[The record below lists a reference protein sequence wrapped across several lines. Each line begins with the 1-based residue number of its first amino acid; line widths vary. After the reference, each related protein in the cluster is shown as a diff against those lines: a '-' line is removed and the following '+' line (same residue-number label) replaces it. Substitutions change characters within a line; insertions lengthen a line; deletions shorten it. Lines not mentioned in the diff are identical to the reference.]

1 MAVMGGSGNLA
12 SDQVIINRLVRVF
25 ANTTIRA
32 SYSDASRAIGTVST
46 EGEYRAS
53 LLQNGYYYIDDLG
66 GWVIRARA
74 STIRDDTPN
83 ATQSADGEYQSS
95 VSQSTV
101 QQISQFTEEER
112 KDIYMEYINNEY
124 GDVMNVDDVGDNI
137 MVDNLN
143 GIYGIPYQFTETVDP
158 RPDNSSFGSIYAS
171 RIITRMP
178 LLMLS
183 PGKVDFMNR
192 STSGE
197 KLAIFDAL
205 IGSENNSDTKL
216 GDFIKKP
223 GKYYTFE
230 YDEASD
236 FQGGLARVSKNN
248 KWGYVNALGEVVVP
262 CEYDS
267 VSDFH
272 EGFGQVERN
281 NKCGFVNKYGEVIV
295 PCEYHICRAFNEGL
309 STVLKN
315 NKWGA
320 IDETGKEVIQCQYD
334 ELLSFHEG
342 LAKVEEKGKWG
353 VINKKGEIVIPI
365 IYDYISYFHE
375 ELASVKLDDEWGV
388 INKKGEVVI
397 PIGLGP
403 IDLFHEG
410 LARVYDKTEDSA
422 GFIDTD
428 GNLVIPYI
436 YDRTSGFKEGLAR
449 VEKNGKWGFI
459 NKSGEVVIPFEY
471 DNAYDFQDGL
481 AIVAKNGKLG
491 LVNKLGE
498 VIAPCKYNA
507 LCNFNG
513 DLAQVKLN
521 DKWGFI
527 NKSGEV
533 VIPFEYDYISNFQE
547 GFSQVLK
554 DGKIYYIDKNNQKLN
569 LKIIINEA
577 SDIFNIPNNSTIID
591 TKIGYALDFQEDKVL
606 FNSNEE
612 REEFIK
618 LLDKTINI
626 NPSYKSKKLTKK
638 QKTNA

>member
-124 GDVMNVDDVGDNI
+124 GDVMNVDDVGDNL

-223 GKYYTFE
+223 GKYYTFA
-230 YDEASD
+230 YDSENYW
-236 FQGGLARVSKNN
+236 K
-248 KWGYVNALGEVVVP
+248 YVNAMNNACAVYLG
-262 CEYDS
+262 
-267 VSDFH
+267 
-272 EGFGQVERN
+272 
-281 NKCGFVNKYGEVIV
+281 
-295 PCEYHICRAFNEGL
+295 
-309 STVLKN
+309 
-315 NKWGA
+315 
-320 IDETGKEVIQCQYD
+320 IQD
-334 ELLSFHEG
+334 
-342 LAKVEEKGKWG
+342 V
-353 VINKKGEIVIPI
+353 
-365 IYDYISYFHE
+365 D
-375 ELASVKLDDEWGV
+375 
-388 INKKGEVVI
+388 
-397 PIGLGP
+397 
-403 IDLFHEG
+403 
-410 LARVYDKTEDSA
+410 
-422 GFIDTD
+422 
-428 GNLVIPYI
+428 
-436 YDRTSGFKEGLAR
+436 
-449 VEKNGKWGFI
+449 
-459 NKSGEVVIPFEY
+459 
-471 DNAYDFQDGL
+471 
-481 AIVAKNGKLG
+481 
-491 LVNKLGE
+491 
-498 VIAPCKYNA
+498 
-507 LCNFNG
+507 
-513 DLAQVKLN
+513 
-521 DKWGFI
+521 
-527 NKSGEV
+527 
-533 VIPFEYDYISNFQE
+533 
-547 GFSQVLK
+547 
-554 DGKIYYIDKNNQKLN
+554 
-569 LKIIINEA
+569 
-577 SDIFNIPNNSTIID
+577 
-591 TKIGYALDFQEDKVL
+591 
-606 FNSNEE
+606 
-612 REEFIK
+612 
-618 LLDKTINI
+618 INI
-626 NPSYKSKKLTKK
+626 NGVSGKAGSFHWEKATNDKFDSMLVSSESYVTFYADAETSKSEQYSNSTKASQLADTVNSFSDVAKEAMFLVGAHVGNISWVNAEDIDKAISQIGELGDRLLSGNGESLVKDIAEEFSVIATGGKLIFPEIWSDSEFTQSFDVKIKLRCPCPNKVSWFLDICVPINHLRALTLPRTPYGEGVNGKKFEDEPTANGYFSPFLVRGFYKGLWNCDMGIITDLSLSLGKEGSWTLDGLPSEVDVDMTIKDLYNVLAMTPSDQTTAFLNNTMFLNFLASSCGVSINKPDLDRSVDLYLMLKKNYWKDRLTGYSFW
-638 QKTNA
+638 QKATQGIQNKLYNLYTGVFRG

>member
-83 ATQSADGEYQSS
+83 ATQSANGEYQSS

-223 GKYYTFE
+223 GKYYTFA
-230 YDEASD
+230 YDSENYW
-236 FQGGLARVSKNN
+236 K
-248 KWGYVNALGEVVVP
+248 YVNAMNNACAVYLG
-262 CEYDS
+262 
-267 VSDFH
+267 
-272 EGFGQVERN
+272 
-281 NKCGFVNKYGEVIV
+281 
-295 PCEYHICRAFNEGL
+295 
-309 STVLKN
+309 
-315 NKWGA
+315 
-320 IDETGKEVIQCQYD
+320 IQD
-334 ELLSFHEG
+334 
-342 LAKVEEKGKWG
+342 V
-353 VINKKGEIVIPI
+353 
-365 IYDYISYFHE
+365 D
-375 ELASVKLDDEWGV
+375 
-388 INKKGEVVI
+388 
-397 PIGLGP
+397 
-403 IDLFHEG
+403 
-410 LARVYDKTEDSA
+410 
-422 GFIDTD
+422 
-428 GNLVIPYI
+428 
-436 YDRTSGFKEGLAR
+436 
-449 VEKNGKWGFI
+449 
-459 NKSGEVVIPFEY
+459 
-471 DNAYDFQDGL
+471 
-481 AIVAKNGKLG
+481 
-491 LVNKLGE
+491 
-498 VIAPCKYNA
+498 
-507 LCNFNG
+507 
-513 DLAQVKLN
+513 
-521 DKWGFI
+521 
-527 NKSGEV
+527 
-533 VIPFEYDYISNFQE
+533 
-547 GFSQVLK
+547 
-554 DGKIYYIDKNNQKLN
+554 
-569 LKIIINEA
+569 
-577 SDIFNIPNNSTIID
+577 
-591 TKIGYALDFQEDKVL
+591 
-606 FNSNEE
+606 
-612 REEFIK
+612 
-618 LLDKTINI
+618 INI
-626 NPSYKSKKLTKK
+626 NGVSGKAGSFHWEKATNDKFDSMLVSSESYVTFYADAETSKSEQYSNSTKASQLADTVNSFSDVAKEAMFLVGAHVGNISWVNAEDIDKAISQIGELGDRLLSGNGESLVKDIAEEFSVIATGGKLIFPEIWSDSEFTQSFDVKIKLRCPCPNKVSWFLDICVPINHLRALTLPRTPYGEGVNGKKFEDEPTANGYFSPFLVRGFYKGLWNCDMGIITDLSLSLGKEGSWTLDGLPSEVDVDMTIKDLYNVLAMTPSDQTTAFLNNTMFLNFLASSCGVSINKPDLDRSVDLYLMLKKNYWKDRLTGYSFW
-638 QKTNA
+638 QKATQGIQNKLYNLYTGVFRG

>member
-223 GKYYTFE
+223 GKYYTFA
-230 YDEASD
+230 YDSENYW
-236 FQGGLARVSKNN
+236 K
-248 KWGYVNALGEVVVP
+248 YVNAMNNACAVYLG
-262 CEYDS
+262 
-267 VSDFH
+267 
-272 EGFGQVERN
+272 
-281 NKCGFVNKYGEVIV
+281 
-295 PCEYHICRAFNEGL
+295 
-309 STVLKN
+309 
-315 NKWGA
+315 
-320 IDETGKEVIQCQYD
+320 IQD
-334 ELLSFHEG
+334 
-342 LAKVEEKGKWG
+342 V
-353 VINKKGEIVIPI
+353 
-365 IYDYISYFHE
+365 D
-375 ELASVKLDDEWGV
+375 
-388 INKKGEVVI
+388 
-397 PIGLGP
+397 
-403 IDLFHEG
+403 
-410 LARVYDKTEDSA
+410 
-422 GFIDTD
+422 
-428 GNLVIPYI
+428 
-436 YDRTSGFKEGLAR
+436 
-449 VEKNGKWGFI
+449 
-459 NKSGEVVIPFEY
+459 
-471 DNAYDFQDGL
+471 
-481 AIVAKNGKLG
+481 
-491 LVNKLGE
+491 
-498 VIAPCKYNA
+498 
-507 LCNFNG
+507 
-513 DLAQVKLN
+513 
-521 DKWGFI
+521 
-527 NKSGEV
+527 
-533 VIPFEYDYISNFQE
+533 
-547 GFSQVLK
+547 
-554 DGKIYYIDKNNQKLN
+554 
-569 LKIIINEA
+569 
-577 SDIFNIPNNSTIID
+577 
-591 TKIGYALDFQEDKVL
+591 
-606 FNSNEE
+606 
-612 REEFIK
+612 
-618 LLDKTINI
+618 INI
-626 NPSYKSKKLTKK
+626 NGVSGKAGSFHWEKATNDKFDSMLVSSESYVTFYADAETSKSEQYSNSTKASQLADTVNSFSDVAKEAMFLVGAHVGSISWVNAEDIDKAISQIGELGDRLLSGNGESLVKDIAEEFSVIATGGKLIFPEIWSDSEFTQSFDVKIKLRCPCPNKVSWFLDICVPINHLRALTLPRTPYGEGVNGKKFEDEPTANGYFSPFLVRGFYKGLWNCDMGIITDLSLSLGKEGSWTLDGLPSEVDVDMTIKDLYNVLAMTPSDQTTAFLNNTMFLNFLASSCGVSINKPDLDRSVDLYLMLKKNYWKDRLTGYSFW
-638 QKTNA
+638 QKATQGIQNKLYNLYTGVFRG